1 MRWQSFFLP
10 CLLLGNWYTK
20 WKCSWNTRTHDEI
33 KPKQNKTRDINFDY
47 FIGIIERVNRS
58 IPSILM
64 RFDLICLCG
73 GKTCL
78 NDLNVIGEVHC
89 TYFLFPSKWAHAYN
103 THYTCS
109 LTAFYSPIFRI
120 AQIFITHLKNSEKL
134 PKWTV
139 HSPSLHLSITK
150 WHCNPTHDNDAKI
163 IIRKLCITYLFI
175 LTGLK
180 SLPLERKRLQLLL
193 LLSCTLSMMSQSSSV
208 KIDANNGT
216 QRF

>member
-150 WHCNPTHDNDAKI
+150 WHCNPTWQWRRNYYTKTVYYIFIHFDGVEVVAIGKKTFAVVVVVVMHFVNDES
-163 IIRKLCITYLFI
+163 KLIGGNRC
-175 LTGLK
+175 K
-180 SLPLERKRLQLLL
+180 Q
-193 LLSCTLSMMSQSSSV
+193 
-208 KIDANNGT
+208 
-216 QRF
+216 